1 MIMRTRKE
9 IEGEARD
16 SSLHDDNE
24 LILEVLLDLRELSE
38 RDRIAF
44 SARHGQSYDWVEEDK
59 MRTAKQLQDR
69 IDYLENH
76 IRILE
81 KHLKEKQIVIDI
93 VRDEAKDYREFY
105 DHVKDLT
112 VNTLIT

>member
-1 MIMRTRKE
+1 
-9 IEGEARD
+9 
-16 SSLHDDNE
+16 
-24 LILEVLLDLRELSE
+24 
-38 RDRIAF
+38 
-44 SARHGQSYDWVEEDK
+44 

-93 VRDEAKDYREFY
+93 VRDEDEG
-105 DHVKDLT
+105 VSGIL
-112 VNTLIT
+112 